1 MVRPGP
7 RRGLKR
13 LIVSG
18 DDFGLAVPVNE
29 AIERAHTDGILG
41 STSLMVGA
49 PAADDAVARARRL
62 PSLKVGLHVVV
73 VRGRPMLC
81 PADVADLVGADGDFL
96 PHLVRAGF
104 NFLRPRARRQL
115 ASEIRAQ
122 FEAYRRTGLPL
133 DHVDAH
139 NHMHVHPTVL
149 SLILEVGRDYGVR
162 AVRLPREPVRVS
174 WRAARRRL
182 AARLAARAFL
192 APWLALMER
201 RLDRAGL
208 SHNDW
213 IFGMTDTG
221 RMTES
226 LVLAQLAHL
235 PPGLTEIYFH
245 PATSRWK
252 SADPL
257 LTPYQFEAELKAL
270 TSPAVAGAL
279 RTHGLERTVFGDLTP
294 PRR

>member
-1 MVRPGP
+1 
-7 RRGLKR
+7 LKR

-41 STSLMVGA
+41 STSLMVSA

-73 VRGRPMLC
+73 VRGRPTL
-81 PADVADLVGADGDFL
+81 PQADVADLVGADGHFS

-133 DHVDAH
+133 EHVDAH

-149 SLILEVGRDYGVR
+149 DLILEVGRDYGVR
-162 AVRLPREPVRVS
+162 AVRLPREPVRAS
-174 WRAARRRL
+174 WRAARCRL
-182 AARLAARAFL
+182 AARLTARAFL

-221 RMTES
+221 RMTADV
-226 LVLAQLAHL
+226 VLAQLANL

-245 PATSRWK
+245 PATRRWEGM
-252 SADPL
+252 DPL
-257 LTPYQFEAELKAL
+257 LGPYELERELEAL
-270 TSPAVAGAL
+270 TSPAVAGAIESL
-279 RTHGLERTVFGDLTP
+279 GIERAAFGDP
-294 PRR
+294 AGGGIR

>member
-1 MVRPGP
+1 M
-7 RRGLKR
+7 KR

-49 PAADDAVARARRL
+49 LAADDAVARARRL

-73 VRGRPMLC
+73 VRGRPTL
-81 PADVADLVGADGDFL
+81 PPDDVADLVGADGHFS

-104 NFLRPRARRQL
+104 TFLRPRARRQL
-115 ASEIRAQ
+115 ACEIRAQ
-122 FEAYRRTGLPL
+122 FEAFRRTGLPL

-149 SLILEVGRDYGVR
+149 GLILEVGRDYGVR

-174 WRAARRRL
+174 WRAARGHL

-221 RMTES
+221 RMTADV
-226 LVLAQLAHL
+226 VLAQLANL

-245 PATSRWK
+245 PAMRRWEGM
-252 SADPL
+252 DPL
-257 LTPYQFEAELKAL
+257 LGPYELEGELEAL
-270 TSPAVAGAL
+270 TSPAVAGAIEFL
-279 RTHGLERTVFGDLTP
+279 GIERAAFGDP
-294 PRR
+294 AGVRR

>member
-1 MVRPGP
+1 M
-7 RRGLKR
+7 KR

-73 VRGRPMLC
+73 VRGRPTLP
-81 PADVADLVGADGDFL
+81 PADVADLVGADGNFS

-149 SLILEVGRDYGVR
+149 GLILELGRDYGVR

-182 AARLAARAFL
+182 GARLAARALL
-192 APWLALMER
+192 APWLALMEH
-201 RLDRAGL
+201 RLDSAGL

-213 IFGMTDTG
+213 ILGMTDTG

-235 PPGLTEIYFH
+235 PPGLTEITFH
-245 PATSRWK
+245 PATRRWEGI
-252 SADPL
+252 DPL
-257 LTPYQFEAELKAL
+257 LGAYGLERELEAL
-270 TSPAVAGAL
+270 TSPAVAAAIRSLGI
-279 RTHGLERTVFGDLTP
+279 ERAAFGDPADGEAGAAAVPLP
-294 PRR
+294 

>member
-1 MVRPGP
+1 M
-7 RRGLKR
+7 KR

-73 VRGRPMLC
+73 VRGRPTLP
-81 PADVADLVGADGDFL
+81 PADIADLVGADGNFS

-139 NHMHVHPTVL
+139 NHMHVHPMVL
-149 SLILEVGRDYGVR
+149 GLILEVGRDYGVR
-162 AVRLPREPVRVS
+162 AVRLPREPVRAS

-192 APWLALMER
+192 APWLALMKQ

-221 RMTES
+221 RMTADV
-226 LVLAQLAHL
+226 VLLQLANL
-235 PPGLTEIYFH
+235 PPGLTEITFH
-245 PATSRWK
+245 PATRRWEGM
-252 SADPL
+252 DPL
-257 LTPYQFEAELKAL
+257 LEPYELERELEAL
-270 TSPAVAGAL
+270 TSPAVAGAIEF
-279 RTHGLERTVFGDLTP
+279 LEIERAASGDP
-294 PRR
+294 AGGGIR

>member
-1 MVRPGP
+1 
-7 RRGLKR
+7 LKR

-18 DDFGLAVPVNE
+18 DDFGLALPVNE

-49 PAADDAVARARRL
+49 PAADDAIARARRL

-73 VRGRPMLC
+73 VRGRPTLP
-81 PADVADLVGADGDFL
+81 PADIADLVGADGDFS

-149 SLILEVGRDYGVR
+149 GLILEVGRDYGVR
-162 AVRLPREPVRVS
+162 AMRLPREPVRAS

-221 RMTES
+221 RMTAD
-226 LVLAQLAHL
+226 LVLAQLANL

-245 PATSRWK
+245 PATRRWEGM
-252 SADPL
+252 DPL
-257 LTPYQFEAELKAL
+257 LGPYELERELEAL
-270 TSPAVAGAL
+270 TSPAVARAIEFLGI
-279 RTHGLERTVFGDLTP
+279 ERAAFGDP
-294 PRR
+294 AGGRG